1 MDNKSKRDNSDDT
14 NKQENVP
21 SSSQFKAMFKELL
34 DEAKGD
40 ILSQVKE
47 NIDQI
52 YADFESVAIDD
63 EETSSCT
70 VASDP
75 GITDK
80 IANFV
85 QLPEQSIAAEA
96 GPSDDGSFQNLAAEF
111 SVAEQF
117 SPAITPGL
125 ADIVNSLL
133 KDKLPKEKLAEVQAK
148 YTRPEN
154 CPNLVSPK
162 VNKQIWQ
169 QMRQETRNTD
179 SSLQKTQ
186 SLLVSGLC
194 AVLEVCNIAVEDQK
208 CKLAHAAVLL
218 LAANRE
224 VNMRRRDL
232 IRPDLNK
239 QFSSLCNPSIA
250 ISAYHFGDDLNKEV
264 EELTKS
270 NKLSGKVTPKHRSDY
285 RPAPYKI
292 PFGRGTRGRGRF
304 NQPSGRGR
312 GARPYTSFL
321 GVGRGQSRPP
331 PNSRTPTSKGQ

>member
-40 ILSQVKE
+40 ILLQVKE

-63 EETSSCT
+63 EESSSCT
-70 VASDP
+70 MASDP

-80 IANFV
+80 LANFV
-85 QLPEQSIAAEA
+85 QLPEQSIAAAA

-117 SPAITPGL
+117 SPAI
-125 ADIVNSLL
+125 VNSLL
-133 KDKLPKEKLAEVQAK
+133 KDKLPKEKPAEVQAK

-169 QMRQETRNTD
+169 QEILT
-179 SSLQKTQ
+179 
-186 SLLVSGLC
+186 LLYRRLKAFWFQVF
-194 AVLEVCNIAVEDQK
+194 VLSWK
-208 CKLAHAAVLL
+208 CVTLL
-218 LAANRE
+218 LRIRNANWL
-224 VNMRRRDL
+224 MQLYCCWQQIGKL
-232 IRPDLNK
+232 I
-239 QFSSLCNPSIA
+239 
-250 ISAYHFGDDLNKEV
+250 
-264 EELTKS
+264 
-270 NKLSGKVTPKHRSDY
+270 
-285 RPAPYKI
+285 
-292 PFGRGTRGRGRF
+292 
-304 NQPSGRGR
+304 
-312 GARPYTSFL
+312 
-321 GVGRGQSRPP
+321 
-331 PNSRTPTSKGQ
+331 

>member
-1 MDNKSKRDNSDDT
+1 M
-14 NKQENVP
+14 
-21 SSSQFKAMFKELL
+21 
-34 DEAKGD
+34 
-40 ILSQVKE
+40 
-47 NIDQI
+47 
-52 YADFESVAIDD
+52 
-63 EETSSCT
+63 
-70 VASDP
+70 
-75 GITDK
+75 
-80 IANFV
+80 
-85 QLPEQSIAAEA
+85 PEQSIAAEA

-117 SPAITPGL
+117 SPAIKPGL

-133 KDKLPKEKLAEVQAK
+133 KDKLLKEKLAEVQAK
-148 YTRPEN
+148 YTRLEN

-179 SSLQKTQ
+179 SSLQK
-186 SLLVSGLC
+186 

-218 LAANRE
+218 LAANRK

-250 ISAYHFGDDLNKEV
+250 ISAYLFGDDLNKEV

-270 NKLSGKVTPKHRSDY
+270 NKLSGKVTTKHRSAY
-285 RPAPYKI
+285 HPAPYKI
-292 PFGRGTRGRGRF
+292 TFDRVARGEVVLISPVEEAEEQDHT
-304 NQPSGRGR
+304 
-312 GARPYTSFL
+312 
-321 GVGRGQSRPP
+321 SRPP
-331 PNSRTPTSKGQ
+331 SNSRTPTSKGQ

>member
-1 MDNKSKRDNSDDT
+1 
-14 NKQENVP
+14 
-21 SSSQFKAMFKELL
+21 
-34 DEAKGD
+34 
-40 ILSQVKE
+40 
-47 NIDQI
+47 
-52 YADFESVAIDD
+52 
-63 EETSSCT
+63 
-70 VASDP
+70 
-75 GITDK
+75 
-80 IANFV
+80 
-85 QLPEQSIAAEA
+85 
-96 GPSDDGSFQNLAAEF
+96 
-111 SVAEQF
+111 
-117 SPAITPGL
+117 
-125 ADIVNSLL
+125 
-133 KDKLPKEKLAEVQAK
+133 
-148 YTRPEN
+148 
-154 CPNLVSPK
+154 
-162 VNKQIWQ
+162 
-169 QMRQETRNTD
+169 MRQETRNTD
-179 SSLQKTQ
+179 SSFRRLKAFWSQ
-186 SLLVSGLC
+186 VF
-194 AVLEVCNIAVEDQK
+194 VLSWKCVNIAVEDQK

-232 IRPDLNK
+232 IRPDLSK

-250 ISAYHFGDDLNKEV
+250 ISAYLFGDDLNKEV

>member
-1 MDNKSKRDNSDDT
+1 M
-14 NKQENVP
+14 
-21 SSSQFKAMFKELL
+21 
-34 DEAKGD
+34 
-40 ILSQVKE
+40 SQVKE
-47 NIDQI
+47 NIDQM

-63 EETSSCT
+63 EESSSCT

-162 VNKQIWQ
+162 VNKQI
-169 QMRQETRNTD
+169 
-179 SSLQKTQ
+179 
-186 SLLVSGLC
+186 
-194 AVLEVCNIAVEDQK
+194 
-208 CKLAHAAVLL
+208 
-218 LAANRE
+218 
-224 VNMRRRDL
+224 
-232 IRPDLNK
+232 
-239 QFSSLCNPSIA
+239 
-250 ISAYHFGDDLNKEV
+250 
-264 EELTKS
+264 
-270 NKLSGKVTPKHRSDY
+270 
-285 RPAPYKI
+285 
-292 PFGRGTRGRGRF
+292 
-304 NQPSGRGR
+304 
-312 GARPYTSFL
+312 
-321 GVGRGQSRPP
+321 
-331 PNSRTPTSKGQ
+331 